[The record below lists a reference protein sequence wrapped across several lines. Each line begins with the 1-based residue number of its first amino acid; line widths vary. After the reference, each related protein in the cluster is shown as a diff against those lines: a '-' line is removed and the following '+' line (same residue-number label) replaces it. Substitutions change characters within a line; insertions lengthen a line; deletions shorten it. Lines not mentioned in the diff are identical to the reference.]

1 MSSVR
6 SRVNQAEEEATP
18 IVDVDGLYMYK
29 KYQQITESGNS
40 DVQLAQPD
48 PPPSGWKVVDE
59 TTYKEVASTIPVVTS
74 GQFSL

>member
-1 MSSVR
+1 MSSVH
-6 SRVNQAEEEATP
+6 SRVNQAEEEFTP
-18 IVDVDGLYMYK
+18 IVDADGSYIYK
-29 KYQQITESGNS
+29 KYQQMAESGDS